1 MTLQEL
7 LDEIKRL
14 NRLKENREHCTIDM
28 QLRVI
33 KMVVESV
40 NTPVQGW
47 CRGTP
52 LLEIWE
58 HINDEL
64 NSVLEPKKKEE

>member
-47 CRGTP
+47 CRGT
-52 LLEIWE
+52 LLLDIW
-58 HINDEL
+58 
-64 NSVLEPKKKEE
+64 